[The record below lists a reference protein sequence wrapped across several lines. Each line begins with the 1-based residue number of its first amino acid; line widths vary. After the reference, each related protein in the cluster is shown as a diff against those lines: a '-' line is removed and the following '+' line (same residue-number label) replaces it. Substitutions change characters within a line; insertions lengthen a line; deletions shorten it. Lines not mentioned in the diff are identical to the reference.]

1 MSEIDREFDIV
12 LWGATGFTGQLVA
25 RYLLE
30 RYGVDGSFRWAL
42 GGRNEA
48 KLESVRDGLGAAA
61 LPIVL
66 GDGDDEASLVSSAP
80 TPATARSSSGPA
92 PVVARITATSPGSSI
107 GFAA

>member
-30 RYGVDGSFRWAL
+30 RYGVDGS
-42 GGRNEA
+42 
-48 KLESVRDGLGAAA
+48 
-61 LPIVL
+61 
-66 GDGDDEASLVSSAP
+66 SSAP

-92 PVVARITATSPGSSI
+92 PVVARITATSPESSI